1 MININIYVLISLTVV
16 LLGGGIILSFIV
28 NFWYAFPLLLIGL
41 ILLAVYIFFGSVN
54 SAAKHIQDGDFDAAD
69 KKLNLTLKPD
79 WLYVTQRAF
88 YYIMKGSIAM
98 NNKDMKTAESLFDH
112 ALQMD
117 LPSDNEKAMVLLQL
131 ANINASKNKWRAAK
145 NYYRDIKKLK
155 VTEAQIK
162 EQVVQFEKALA
173 NSGQIKAARSM
184 GKQGMQMM
192 QAGGKSKRR
201 RPKMR

>member
-1 MININIYVLISLTVV
+1 MVNINIYLLIALTAI
-16 LLGGGIILSFIV
+16 LLIGGTILAITV

-54 SAAKHIQDGDFDAAD
+54 SAAKHIQDGDFDGAE
-69 KKLNLTLKPD
+69 KKLNLTVKPD

-98 NNKDMKTAESLFDH
+98 NNKDMVGAEALFDK
-112 ALQMD
+112 ALHMN
-117 LPSDNEKAMVLLQL
+117 LPSDNERAMVLLQL
-131 ANINASKNKWRAAK
+131 SNINASKQKWKAAK
-145 NYYRDIKKLK
+145 NYFRELKKLDI
-155 VTEAQIK
+155 TETQIK
-162 EQVVQFEKALA
+162 GQVAEFEKALA
-173 NSGQIKAARSM
+173 SSGQAKAARSM

-192 QAGGKSKRR
+192 RGGGKSKRR